1 MSRQIIGLLM
11 DRWINDPEFR
21 KQLKK
26 DSIAT
31 VTSMGVK
38 LEEEELTVLKKI
50 DWSLS
55 DEELQKRVSNFFS

>member
-1 MSRQIIGLLM
+1 MSRQVIGLLM